1 MSDYVMLYNY
11 SLNDARHLGEV
22 DKWRESHWA
31 NVNCARAIEKAI
43 TENFNDNTLNTD
55 CVKSII
61 DEYGFDRLNFIL
73 RYTLKNS
80 QEDLR
85 YSEANRKWGASL
97 YSPNSNMRQEYYVN
111 SHPALLNGFIDEARK
126 VWNDMHLWN
135 SSHCIDEAGLDY
147 EDRILVISPSS
158 LKDEYKTPEDQLF
171 KATGGFGC
179 SPTAIGRTVYGFFI
193 KDNEEACFGRSDFIG
208 VMKDEFIP
216 NWVKEKL
223 NISEDSTEP
232 VEDGGMSMS

>member
-80 QEDLR
+80 
-85 YSEANRKWGASL
+85 
-97 YSPNSNMRQEYYVN
+97 
-111 SHPALLNGFIDEARK
+111 
-126 VWNDMHLWN
+126 
-135 SSHCIDEAGLDY
+135 
-147 EDRILVISPSS
+147 
-158 LKDEYKTPEDQLF
+158 
-171 KATGGFGC
+171 
-179 SPTAIGRTVYGFFI
+179 
-193 KDNEEACFGRSDFIG
+193 
-208 VMKDEFIP
+208 
-216 NWVKEKL
+216 
-223 NISEDSTEP
+223 
-232 VEDGGMSMS
+232 